1 MIEHRSHPLR
11 HLRPTSS
18 MYVLRDD
25 RPAADALR
33 AIVRH
38 ILPRDP
44 DHARAKLRELT
55 ARYPGTPS
63 ARRAAELLQALLIE
77 QSEKYCEIAARRL
90 SGS

>member
-1 MIEHRSHPLR
+1 MSEHRLYPLR

-18 MYVLRDD
+18 LYVLRDD

-38 ILPRDP
+38 IMPRDP

-55 ARYPGTPS
+55 TAFS
-63 ARRAAELLQALLIE
+63 
-77 QSEKYCEIAARRL
+77 
-90 SGS
+90 